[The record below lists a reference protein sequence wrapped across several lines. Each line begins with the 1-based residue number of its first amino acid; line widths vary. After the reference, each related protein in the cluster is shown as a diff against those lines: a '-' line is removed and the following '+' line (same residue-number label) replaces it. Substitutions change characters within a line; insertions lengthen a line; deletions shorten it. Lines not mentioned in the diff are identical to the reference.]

1 MSFLRFLASRTFF
14 IHLGIAVILTI
25 IIALVAFKLLD
36 TYTLHG
42 QSITL
47 PDFTGRTLAELEQ
60 YQETHHF
67 RFTVIDSFYNEKQLP
82 GSIIMQDP
90 IAGSPVKKGR
100 NIYLTVIAGSP
111 EQIVMPNLVNLSLR
125 QAVSLLESYGLRTG
139 YLTFVPDPEIE
150 HGNLIKAQMLT
161 GDTLQG
167 GTIINKGSTIDLI
180 IGKSPTYSEVPVPLV
195 IGQTLDQAIRTL
207 NKAALNVGS
216 TSFLDNDEQEYYKVY
231 RQSPDFADNSYLAMG
246 SPVDLW
252 LRSERNYDFQSL
264 MKLYQ
269 RTDSLRMEIPD
280 EEFIQIDSID

>member
-14 IHLGIAVILTI
+14 IHFGIAVILTI
-25 IIALVAFKLLD
+25 VIALVAFKLLD
-36 TYTLHG
+36 IYTLHG

-47 PDFTGRTLAELEQ
+47 PDFTGLTQSELEP
-60 YQETHHF
+60 YQETYHF
-67 RFTVIDSFYNEKQLP
+67 RFTVIDSFYNDKKLP

-90 IAGSPVKKGR
+90 VAGSPVKKGR
-100 NIYLTVIAGSP
+100 NIYLTVVAGSP
-111 EQIVMPNLVNLSLR
+111 EQIMMPNLVNLSLR

-139 YLTFVPDPEIE
+139 YLTFMPDPEIE
-150 HGNLIKAQMLT
+150 HGNMIKAQMLS

-167 GTIINKGSTIDLI
+167 GTVINKGSTIDLV

-216 TSFLDNDEQEYYKVY
+216 TSFLDNDEQEYYRVY
-231 RQSPDFADNSYLAMG
+231 RQSPDFTENSFLAMG
-246 SPVDLW
+246 SPVDVW
-252 LRSERNYDFQSL
+252 LRSERNYDFQSFI
-264 MKLYQ
+264 KLYQ

-280 EEFIQIDSID
+280 EELMEMDSID